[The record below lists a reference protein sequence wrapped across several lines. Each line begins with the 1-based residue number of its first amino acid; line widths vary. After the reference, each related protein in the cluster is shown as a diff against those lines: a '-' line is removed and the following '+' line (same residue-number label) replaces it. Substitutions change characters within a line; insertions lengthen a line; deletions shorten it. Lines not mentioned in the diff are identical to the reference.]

1 MATKPFMVETGLMPG
16 HDNVDIGHTDS
27 QFGSVHLSGDIDAN
41 GALTLGG
48 DINATGTIVSS
59 NIQGSVG
66 TGGDSGV
73 TQAASIAFS
82 IALG

>member
-1 MATKPFMVETGLMPG
+1 MVETGLMPG
-16 HDNVDIGHTDS
+16 HDGVDIGHTDS
-27 QFGSVHLSGDIDAN
+27 QFGNVHI
-41 GALTLGG
+41 GG
-48 DINATGTIVSS
+48 DAEIAGDLNATGTIASA